1 MRAARTAMAPKR
13 RMRRDD
19 FGFAIIVTIGVRRDT
34 ARDPARDLEDEVGDE
49 VMNIVSKIVTTL
61 EEMVD
66 STRYGG
72 VLIASTQEKIT
83 KVGR

>member
-1 MRAARTAMAPKR
+1 MRAAKTAMAPKR

-19 FGFAIIVTIGVRRDT
+19 FGFAIIVTIGYDGIT
-34 ARDPARDLEDEVGDE
+34 ARDLEDEVGDE

-66 STRYGG
+66 STRYGV
-72 VLIASTQEKIT
+72 VLIASTQENIT
-83 KVGR
+83 KVAGRL